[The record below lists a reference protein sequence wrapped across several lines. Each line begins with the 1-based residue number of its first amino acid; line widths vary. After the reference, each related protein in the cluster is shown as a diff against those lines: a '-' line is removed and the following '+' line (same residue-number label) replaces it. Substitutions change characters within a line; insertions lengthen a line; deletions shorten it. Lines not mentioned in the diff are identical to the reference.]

1 MLLIEEK
8 QLHSGIITV
17 CCTEGAVGDYG
28 IIRNSHSR
36 NWYCSWEILYNGWS
50 SHSAFFCQ
58 NGPVRAAGWH
68 PPEMLHSW
76 RKSVGQND
84 DQKFTSFCM
93 FLLLLCTLRSFLV
106 VCNPTFLSDIPP
118 KNIPHISIVTRPEA
132 CEAPAPWYGRATSAD
147 LGQFFP
153 RCLASPWGNHGRDD
167 GSQHGSGW
175 EKFTKNGN
183 GPGQKRFLPV
193 VLNQCW
199 YIYIYIEISKY
210 SD

>member
-8 QLHSGIITV
+8 QLHSGLITV

-84 DQKFTSFCM
+84 DQKFTSFCC
-93 FLLLLCTLRSFLV
+93 FFAHWDIFWFVIL
-106 VCNPTFLSDIPP
+106 PTFLSDIPKKISPIYRSRHVPRHAKRQPLGMDVRPQQILASSFHDAWLRHGGTMAGMMDPNMGPVGKSSP
-118 KNIPHISIVTRPEA
+118 KMVT
-132 CEAPAPWYGRATSAD
+132 GRAKK
-147 LGQFFP
+147 GF
-153 RCLASPWGNHGRDD
+153 CPWFWTNA
-167 GSQHGSGW
+167 
-175 EKFTKNGN
+175 E
-183 GPGQKRFLPV
+183 
-193 VLNQCW
+193 
-199 YIYIYIEISKY
+199 IYI
-210 SD
+210 

>member
-84 DQKFTSFCM
+84 DQKITSFCM

-153 RCLASPWGNHGRDD
+153 RCLAPHGGAMAGMMDPNMDPVGKSSP
-167 GSQHGSGW
+167 
-175 EKFTKNGN
+175 KNGN
-183 GPGQKRFLPV
+183 GPGLKGFCPWFWT
-193 VLNQCW
+193 NAE
-199 YIYIYIEISKY
+199 IYIYRNIY
-210 SD
+210 D